1 MIALITATVGVI
13 SSLTALWFSLA
24 DRRRTIAQE
33 RRDEAEAARRAA
45 AEKAAEQQKPQASA
59 AREEMALAAPV
70 HARVTETLAGPD
82 PATAPAT
89 WLVRVFNDAPLP
101 ITDVR
106 VIHTRGA
113 TSSAPEPFDLQSGSK
128 RNIELPAAETAPRLA
143 ELAVEFTDAAGL
155 PEHDRAERARQPG
168 PLGDGHAARGPAGR
182 PGPV

>member
-1 MIALITATVGVI
+1 MIALITAIVGVI

-24 DRRRTIAQE
+24 DRRRTIAKE

-45 AEKAAEQQKPQASA
+45 AEKAAERQKPQASA

-101 ITDVR
+101 LTDVR

-113 TSSAPEPFDLQSGSK
+113 TSSAPEFFDLQSGSK
-128 RNIELPAAETAPRLA
+128 RNIELPAAETAPRL
-143 ELAVEFTDAAGL
+143 GL
-155 PEHDRAERARQPG
+155 V
-168 PLGDGHAARGPAGR
+168 R
-182 PGPV
+182 PIM